1 MAGELITINVL
12 DYHRTSLFNK
22 GLVAIVSKELQA
34 TYSFKKLVVA
44 ECDLLCFPI
53 ATHCLVRFFKFFD
66 LDLFLR
72 SC

>member
-1 MAGELITINVL
+1 MAGELVTINVL
-12 DYHRTSLFNK
+12 DYHRTSLVNK
-22 GLVAIVSKELQA
+22 GLVSKELQA